1 MEEAKY
7 KDIEYKEKVLFEG
20 KVTLNPNSKN
30 TEVANCSVTEGSVII
45 ESTEPLQIPLDRVEE
60 CLVISVACMVGRKAE
75 FRPCTVT
82 LRYRTASGEKKKIEF
97 EMNWEEA
104 GNLRATIDMTKG
116 RMLQARRAHMSS
128 R

>member
-1 MEEAKY
+1 MEEAANE
-7 KDIEYKEKVLFEG
+7 DVGHKEKVLFQG

-30 TEVANCSVTEGSVII
+30 TEVADCLVTEGSVII

-60 CLVISVACMVGRKAE
+60 CLVIGVACMVGRKAE
-75 FRPCTVT
+75 FKPCRVI

-104 GNLRATIDMTKG
+104 GNLKITIDEAKG
-116 RMLQARRAHMSS
+116 RMLHERRAG
-128 R
+128 

>member
-7 KDIEYKEKVLFEG
+7 KDIVENEKVLFEG
-20 KVTLNPNSKN
+20 KITLNPNSRN
-30 TEVANCSVTEGSVII
+30 TEAANCSVTEGSVII
-45 ESTEPLQIPLDRVEE
+45 ESAEPLQIPLDRVEE

-75 FRPCTVT
+75 FKPCPVT

-104 GNLRATIDMTKG
+104 GNLRITIDEAKG
-116 RMLQARRAHMSS
+116 RMLHERRAG
-128 R
+128 